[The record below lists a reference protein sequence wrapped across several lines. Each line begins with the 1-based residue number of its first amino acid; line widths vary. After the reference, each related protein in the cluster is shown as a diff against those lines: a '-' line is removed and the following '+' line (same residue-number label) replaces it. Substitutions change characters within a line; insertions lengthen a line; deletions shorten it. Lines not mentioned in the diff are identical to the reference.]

1 MVMKDRKSKRYRSS
15 EAQGGLY
22 TSNEGSGIL
31 FRKTFIQTITVLII
45 VLLALLA
52 GKMIY
57 IFLLFFAG
65 IMLAVLLNFIGMQFM
80 HIRWV
85 PHWLAITLA
94 LIILTI
100 VVVLIIMMVVPLL
113 AEKMEDFV
121 SQLEKSILKLKIWLK
136 GNEGGRFLLMQ
147 IFGMEDKE
155 TNGELWTR
163 VTTIFSTTVGALTG
177 LVIVIIVGIFL
188 AYSPGLYK
196 SGFLHLVPVNLRD
209 RAVEVI
215 TEMGIILRWW
225 LLGQLISMTVL
236 LISTWIMLAL
246 LKVPMAPLLALLT
259 GLLTF
264 IPYLGPLIALVPIIL
279 MAYLESPLL
288 AIYVFIL
295 YMLIQNMEANVLM
308 PIIFHRTVHI
318 PPAIGVISQIL
329 FGSLMGFLGFVLA
342 IPLTAVILQFV
353 KMVYVEDVLGDDNV
367 DNVPKKA

>member
-1 MVMKDRKSKRYRSS
+1 MVMKDRKSKRYPSS
-15 EAQGGLY
+15 EAPSGLY
-22 TSNEGSGIL
+22 TSNEAGGIL

-57 IFLLFFAG
+57 ILLLFFAG
-65 IMLAVLLNFIGMQFM
+65 IMLSVLLNFIGMQFM
-80 HIRWV
+80 RIRWV

-100 VVVLIIMMVVPLL
+100 AVVLIIIMVVPLL
-113 AEKMEDFV
+113 ADKIEPFV
-121 SQLEKSILKLKIWLK
+121 SQLEKSILKLKTWLE

-147 IFGMEDKE
+147 VFGPEDKE
-155 TNGELWTR
+155 TNGELLTK
-163 VTTIFSTTVGALTG
+163 VTTIFSTTFGALTG
-177 LVIVIIVGIFL
+177 VIIVFVVGIFL

-196 SGFLHLVPVNLRD
+196 SGFLHLFPVNHRD

-215 TEMGIILRWW
+215 TEIGIILRWW
-225 LLGQLISMTVL
+225 LLGQLISMMVL
-236 LISTWIMLAL
+236 SITTWIMLAL

-279 MAYLESPLL
+279 MAFLESPLL
-288 AIYVFIL
+288 AMYVFIL
-295 YMLIQNMEANVLM
+295 YMLIQNIEANVLM

-329 FGSLMGFLGFVLA
+329 FGSLIGFLGFVLA
-342 IPLTAVILQFV
+342 IPLTAVVLQFV

-367 DNVPKKA
+367 DNAPQKA